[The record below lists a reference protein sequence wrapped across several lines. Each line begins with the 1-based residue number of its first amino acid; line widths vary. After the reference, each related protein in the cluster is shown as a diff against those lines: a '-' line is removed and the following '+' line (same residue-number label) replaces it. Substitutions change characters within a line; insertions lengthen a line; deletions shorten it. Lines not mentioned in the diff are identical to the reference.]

1 MKQITQEWVSKAEGD
16 FSSVQLLSSQPK
28 PNFDLICFLSQQCVE
43 KYLKACLQEADIFF
57 PKTHL
62 LPALL
67 DLLLP
72 IAPHL
77 ESIRPESSSLSTY
90 AVEFRYPGSSATSK
104 LATNALRDCINIRKT
119 VRRHLKLDAETIKV
133 EEAKE

>member
-1 MKQITQEWVSKAEGD
+1 MKPITQEWVDKAEGD
-16 FSSVQLLSSQPK
+16 FLSAQILSSQPV

-43 KYLKACLQEADIFF
+43 KYLKACLQEADIYF

-72 IAPHL
+72 TVSDW
-77 ESIRPESSSLSTY
+77 ENMRPALKSLSAY
-90 AVEFRYPGSSATSK
+90 AVEFRYPGASATG
-104 LATNALRDCINIRKT
+104 
-119 VRRHLKLDAETIKV
+119 
-133 EEAKE
+133 

>member
-1 MKQITQEWVSKAEGD
+1 MKLITQEWVDKAESD
-16 FSSVQLLSSQPK
+16 FSSAQILLIQPV

-72 IAPHL
+72 TTSSW
-77 ESIRPESSSLSTY
+77 EDMRPALKSLSAY
-90 AVEFRYPGSSATSK
+90 AVEFRYPGASATREI
-104 LATNALRDCINIRKT
+104 ATSALQDCINVREII
-119 VRRHLKLDAETIKV
+119 RRHLYLTELEKSE
-133 EEAKE
+133 KEGDS